1 MKANDEILDDG
12 SLALDI
18 GVMANNA
25 NSDTADT
32 ISTTKGFRP
41 ALIQHNSDISE
52 LKDSLLADEI
62 AKVLMAKI
70 AFCEISSDWYLS
82 NGGVWRKT
90 KKNKI
95 LKIIHEELKKIF
107 HEGYGIYKVN
117 NTEAFLRLI
126 LSIDTWTEDSNLLPL
141 ENGILNLKSRKL
153 LAYTDEYR
161 FTWQLPYCYK
171 PKEKIDIIYDWM
183 KDSTYNDEE
192 VINTIR
198 AFFRMALTGGS
209 VQKFLEVIGA
219 GGTGKSTLTRLLN
232 MLVGDENCTTT
243 DLKNLEEN
251 RFESAK
257 LFNKRL
263 TVINDSFRYGGE
275 VSVLKALTGGDLI
288 RLERKNQQ
296 QENSFEYFGVV
307 MIVANEAIQS
317 SDYSSG
323 LARRRLPIHFN
334 KRVTDEDKEK
344 WRRLGGI
351 ENAMQSEI
359 PALLNWVLDMPDYE
373 LSKTLDSIN
382 SGMNKAQRA
391 HMVATNKLA
400 SWIDDCLIIAVENEV
415 YIGSSTLNVKDQGE
429 VDLMVG
435 TKLYSNYEQWCNDN
449 KIKSISVQRFSSSLI
464 DISELLKINAEKR
477 RDNKGRKI
485 QGFAIR
491 KGEHGHCLTPITQY
505 SLSAVACRGSVGGI
519 MSESLASADGVGYV
533 GE

>member
-1 MKANDEILDDG
+1 
-12 SLALDI
+12 
-18 GVMANNA
+18 
-25 NSDTADT
+25 
-32 ISTTKGFRP
+32 
-41 ALIQHNSDISE
+41 
-52 LKDSLLADEI
+52 
-62 AKVLMAKI
+62 
-70 AFCEISSDWYLS
+70 
-82 NGGVWRKT
+82 
-90 KKNKI
+90 
-95 LKIIHEELKKIF
+95 
-107 HEGYGIYKVN
+107 
-117 NTEAFLRLI
+117 
-126 LSIDTWTEDSNLLPL
+126 
-141 ENGILNLKSRKL
+141 
-153 LAYTDEYR
+153 
-161 FTWQLPYCYK
+161 
-171 PKEKIDIIYDWM
+171 
-183 KDSTYNDEE
+183 

-334 KRVTDEDKEK
+334 KRVTDEDKDK

-351 ENAMQSEI
+351 ENAMQLEI

-415 YIGSSTLNVKDQGE
+415 YIGGSTLNIKDQGE

-464 DISELLKINAEKR
+464 DISELLKITAEKR

-491 KGEHGHCLTPITQY
+491 KDEHSHCLTPITQY
-505 SLSAVACRGSVGGI
+505 SLSAAPCRGSVGSV
-519 MSESLASADGVGYV
+519 MPESLASADGVGCV
-533 GE
+533 VE